1 MAPTRA
7 TGQNTTITCQHKQN
21 EYGSYSCHQSI
32 YFKAFKNMTLY
43 SILSFF
49 SCKSV
54 KLCVWFLGIIPN
66 QGNLSR
72 RRTVDTESDSRARV
86 KTETNGGSASGLY
99 APQSV
104 KRIGEVISNH
114 SSSIVQHKGYDKLI
128 YKITLN

>member
-1 MAPTRA
+1 MAPTSA

-54 KLCVWFLGIIPN
+54 KLCGWFLGIIPN

-72 RRTVDTESDSRARV
+72 RRSVDTERDSPART
-86 KTETNGGSASGLY
+86 KTETNGGSALGPY
-99 APQSV
+99 APLSV
-104 KRIGEVISNH
+104 KRIGEVIPNY
-114 SSSIVQHKGYDKLI
+114 SSSIIQHKGYDKLI
-128 YKITLN
+128 